1 MRRSSNNLLPLVA
14 LATLRTSMPTS
25 VIRVAVVALAL
36 PLASAGWS
44 SRHHIRKSPPP
55 PAPFPPPPPPL
66 YDWSTDDVA
75 DFVSDL
81 GFNGTTF
88 AQENIGGVELA
99 ELVTEHDQAL
109 SSRGPKAAEEVL
121 QDLIPPG
128 RAARRTLIGHA
139 RELLRIAK
147 LRGTSSGDSGLNV
160 HRAETAEPPTVHIEV
175 ATAPVAAVAAPATAA
190 LAADAV
196 VAEAK
201 PA

>member
-1 MRRSSNNLLPLVA
+1 M
-14 LATLRTSMPTS
+14 
-25 VIRVAVVALAL
+25 
-36 PLASAGWS
+36 
-44 SRHHIRKSPPP
+44 
-55 PAPFPPPPPPL
+55 
-66 YDWSTDDVA
+66 A

-128 RAARRTLIGHA
+128 RAARRTLIGPA
-139 RELLRIAK
+139 RELLRLAK

>member
-1 MRRSSNNLLPLVA
+1 M
-14 LATLRTSMPTS
+14 S
-25 VIRVAVVALAL
+25 VMRVAVVVLAL

-81 GFNGTTF
+81 GFNGTAF

-190 LAADAV
+190 AAADAV
-196 VAEAK
+196 VAEAT

>member
-1 MRRSSNNLLPLVA
+1 M
-14 LATLRTSMPTS
+14 
-25 VIRVAVVALAL
+25 
-36 PLASAGWS
+36 
-44 SRHHIRKSPPP
+44 
-55 PAPFPPPPPPL
+55 
-66 YDWSTDDVA
+66 A
-75 DFVSDL
+75 DFASDL
-81 GFNGTTF
+81 GFNGTAF

-147 LRGTSSGDSGLNV
+147 LRGQSSGGDSGLNV
-160 HRAETAEPPTVHIEV
+160 HRAETADPPTVHIEV
-175 ATAPVAAVAAPATAA
+175 ATASVAAVAAPATAA
-190 LAADAV
+190 AAADAV

>member
-1 MRRSSNNLLPLVA
+1 MRGSTNNHGLFRLLVRANFHIGMPRVRVTVLVF
-14 LATLRTSMPTS
+14 
-25 VIRVAVVALAL
+25 AL

-75 DFVSDL
+75 DFASDL
-81 GFNGTTF
+81 GFNGTAF

-139 RELLRIAK
+139 RELLRIAR
-147 LRGTSSGDSGLNV
+147 LRGQSSGDSGLNV

-190 LAADAV
+190 AAADAV
-196 VAEAK
+196 VAEAT

>member
-1 MRRSSNNLLPLVA
+1 
-14 LATLRTSMPTS
+14 MPKF
-25 VIRVAVVALAL
+25 RVAVLTLAL

-81 GFNGTTF
+81 GFNGTSF

-99 ELVTEHDQAL
+99 ELVSEHDQAL

-147 LRGTSSGDSGLNV
+147 LRGQSSGDSGLNV

-175 ATAPVAAVAAPATAA
+175 ATAPVAAVAAPATVATAA
-190 LAADAV
+190 GAV
-196 VAEAK
+196 VAEAT

>member
-1 MRRSSNNLLPLVA
+1 
-14 LATLRTSMPTS
+14 MPTP
-25 VIRVAVVALAL
+25 VIRVAVLVFA

-75 DFVSDL
+75 DFASDL
-81 GFNGTTF
+81 GFNGTAF

-190 LAADAV
+190 AAADAV
-196 VAEAK
+196 VVEAK